1 MIQYRRTFQISPGR
15 QSDAIDFGREFTSA
29 YQQVTGVHV
38 RLTVVTTGSLGR
50 ICHSADYDSMSAWE
64 AAETRMWA
72 DPKGVELSRRFRLHQ
87 GDGTSPFV
95 PGTMHDEFWRD
106 A

>member
-1 MIQYRRTFQISPGR
+1 MIQYRRTLQISPGR
-15 QSDAIDFGREFTSA
+15 QSDAIDFGREYTST

-38 RLTVVTTGSLGR
+38 RLTVVTTGSLGT

-64 AAETRMWA
+64 ALRAKGFGS
-72 DPKGVELSRRFRLHQ
+72 PKALALGAKHSQEDR
-87 GDGTSPFV
+87 DGTSPFV
-95 PGTMHDEFWRD
+95 PNTMHDEYWRD

>member
-1 MIQYRRTFQISPGR
+1 MIHWRRTLQINPGR
-15 QSDAIDFGREFTSA
+15 QSDAIDFGLEVTSA
-29 YQQVTGVHV
+29 YQQVTGVHA
-38 RLTVVTTGSLGR
+38 RLTVVTTGSLGT

-72 DPKGVELSRRFRLHQ
+72 DPKGIELSRRFDLHQ

-95 PGTMHDEFWRD
+95 PGTMHDEYWRD